1 MKFKLPKITKKNW
14 MQIHTYLSLFFLP
27 ACLIYAITGTGFIL
41 GFRADAGATIYEFSI
56 KEMPEKGEAKDFIIQ
71 KLRDNNLPIPKNTE
85 LRYHRGAPI
94 MGDLKYNIALG
105 KNRNDELVMRVTNR
119 GLYGILLLMHLAK
132 GKYYFDIIAVAFSVS
147 LILFYLSGL
156 IVTQFCKNKRKEGL
170 IALLLGGIITGLAV
184 IFSVG

>member
-1 MKFKLPKITKKNW
+1 MKLTIPKITKKNW

-27 ACLIYAITGTGFIL
+27 ACLIYVITGVGHIFD
-41 GFRADAGATIYEFSI
+41 FKVDADSKIYEFSI
-56 KEMPEKGEAKDFIIQ
+56 AEMPTKDETKDFIIQ

-85 LRYHRGAPI
+85 LRYHRGAPT
-94 MGDLKYNIALG
+94 MGDLKYNIIIG
-105 KNRNDELVMRVTNR
+105 KNRKDELVMRVTNR

-147 LILFYLSGL
+147 LVLFYLSGL
-156 IVTQFCKNKRKEGL
+156 IVTQFCKKNRKAGL
-170 IALLLGGIITGLAV
+170 VALLLGGVITAMAV